1 MKKFLWVL
9 GVIILLVVLTP
20 LGLLYLAPQ
29 QATDLSLDV
38 ARRLAGLERK
48 TLTLPTGET
57 YVYLEGG
64 QGEPLLLLHG
74 FGANKDNFTLVARHL
89 APTCHVIIPDHI
101 GFGESSRPA
110 NISYAPVAQ
119 AERLHRFVKSLGLP
133 RLHIGGSS
141 MGGQIAMTYAALYPD
156 QVQSMWLL
164 DPGGVWSAPPG
175 ELQEL
180 LKKGVN
186 PLIAADTDQF
196 AGIFSFVMSRPPLI
210 PRPILNV
217 MARERIENIEL
228 EKRIF
233 QAIKTDNVEGRI
245 AGLKIPTLIV
255 WGDQDRAI
263 NVKTAPVLQRL
274 LPGSRVIIME
284 GIGHLPMVEVPG
296 AAARDY
302 LAFRS
307 DLS

>member
-1 MKKFLWVL
+1 MKKFILIL
-9 GVIILLVVLTP
+9 GVIIILMILTP
-20 LGLLYLAPQ
+20 VGLLYLAPR
-29 QATDLSLDV
+29 QATDLSLYV
-38 ARRLAGLERK
+38 TRRLAGLERK
-48 TLTLPTGET
+48 TLSLTTGET

-64 QGEPLLLLHG
+64 RGEPLLLLHG

-89 APTCHVIIPDHI
+89 TPTSHVIIPDHI

-119 AERLHRFVKSLGLP
+119 AERLHRFVESLGLS

-175 ELQEL
+175 ELQAL

-196 AGIFSFVMSRPPLI
+196 AGIFAFVMSRPPFI

-233 QAIKTDNVEGRI
+233 REIKADNVEGRI
-245 AGLKIPTLIV
+245 AGLKIPALIV

-263 NVKTAPVLQRL
+263 SVKTAPVLQRL
-274 LPGSRVIIME
+274 LPASRVTIME

-307 DLS
+307 SLS